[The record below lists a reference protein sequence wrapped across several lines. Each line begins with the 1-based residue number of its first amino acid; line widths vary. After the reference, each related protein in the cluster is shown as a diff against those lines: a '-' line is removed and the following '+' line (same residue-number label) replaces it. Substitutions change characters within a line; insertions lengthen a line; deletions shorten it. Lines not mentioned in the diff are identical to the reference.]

1 VDFHLVRPI
10 LPRLFLQ
17 GRGDCTKILNLERK
31 SRSTQHCAGSGDH
44 LKCSIGWS
52 IEQAGPTIVIEF
64 RSGSGL
70 IKVSREKSNQR
81 QKEGKVEMQAYLPI
95 LIVFIF
101 VLGFAVTN
109 ILLSHLI
116 GRRRDTRAK
125 LMPYECGMDP
135 VGSAHQRFSVKFYLV
150 AMLFILFDIEAIFL
164 VPWAVV
170 FRSLI
175 ERLSRPFVFFEMMA
189 FIAVLF
195 VGYIYVWKKGL
206 FEWNRG

>member
-1 VDFHLVRPI
+1 M
-10 LPRLFLQ
+10 
-17 GRGDCTKILNLERK
+17 
-31 SRSTQHCAGSGDH
+31 
-44 LKCSIGWS
+44 
-52 IEQAGPTIVIEF
+52 
-64 RSGSGL
+64 
-70 IKVSREKSNQR
+70 
-81 QKEGKVEMQAYLPI
+81 KEYLSI

-101 VLGFAVTN
+101 VLGFAVTQ
-109 ILLSHLI
+109 IVLSHLV

-170 FRSLI
+170 FRGLI
-175 ERLSRPFVFFEMMA
+175 DRLSRPFVFLEMMI

-195 VGYIYVWKKGL
+195 VGYVYVWKKGL
-206 FEWNRG
+206 FEWNRN